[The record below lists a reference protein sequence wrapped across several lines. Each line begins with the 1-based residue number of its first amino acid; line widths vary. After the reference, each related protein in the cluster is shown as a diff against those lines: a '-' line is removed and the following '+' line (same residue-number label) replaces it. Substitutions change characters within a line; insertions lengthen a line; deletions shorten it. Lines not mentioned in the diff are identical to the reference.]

1 MIDTSCKI
9 IDV

>member
-1 MIDTSCKI
+1 MTDTSCKI